1 MTVCGLV
8 RLDGSDARR
17 STLTSMLAASRG
29 GLPAARTVHLDGP
42 FGVVT
47 APGARSLPMPPVV
60 ACRDGL
66 VVVLDGVTPVGL
78 APVRAAPLRAAPV
91 GAAPVGLDPVRAAP
105 VGPAPVGLAPVG
117 VTQVGGTVL
126 GGTVVGGTET
136 SVAAGTDAARRLAAE
151 FRDRGERCLVGRGA
165 ARIVMVWEPR
175 RRRLVVS
182 RGGRAAEEVLI
193 WSDGQ
198 IFAFGTEAVH
208 LVAAGLP
215 RVSAVGAIGRQ
226 SRGTRL
232 ASVRRLAAGEHVSV
246 TVTASRPRRGRRVLR
261 LVRPLGEPAG

>member
-17 STLTSMLAASRG
+17 STLTSMLAASQG

-47 APGARSLPMPPVV
+47 APGAPSLPMPPVV
-60 ACRDGL
+60 AGRDGL
-66 VVVLDGVTPVGL
+66 VVVLDGV
-78 APVRAAPLRAAPV
+78 APIRL
-91 GAAPVGLDPVRAAP
+91 
-105 VGPAPVGLAPVG
+105 G
-117 VTQVGGTVL
+117 V
-126 GGTVVGGTET
+126 TVVGGTE
-136 SVAAGTDAARRLAAE
+136 VGMAAGTDAARRLAAE
-151 FRDRGERCLVGRGA
+151 FRDRGERCLVGSGA

-182 RGGRAAEEVLI
+182 RDGRAADEVLT

-198 IFAFGTEAVH
+198 IFAFGTQAVH

-215 RVSAVGAIGRQ
+215 RVAAVGAIGRQ
-226 SRGTRL
+226 PRGTRL
-232 ASVRRLAAGEHVSV
+232 ASVRRLAAGDHISV